1 MKVLMI
7 AAAAALLLAA
17 GGDAQSW
24 IGSLKSWL
32 RPSRQTRPQNGL
44 PPQNFP
50 QASQQLPTV
59 QQQGQRQQG
68 FQVKVNREA
77 AEAATAAGGDVARVG
92 HSGRL
97 VSERASVDRALQGRS
112 D

>member
-77 AEAATAAGGDVARVG
+77 AEAAAAGGDVARVG